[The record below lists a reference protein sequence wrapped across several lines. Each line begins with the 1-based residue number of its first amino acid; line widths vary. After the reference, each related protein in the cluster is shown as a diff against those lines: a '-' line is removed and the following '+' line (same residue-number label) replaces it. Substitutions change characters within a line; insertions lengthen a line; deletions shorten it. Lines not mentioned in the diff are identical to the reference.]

1 MAQKLLI
8 VESPAKARTI
18 GKILGTQFAV
28 KASVGHIRDLPKSS
42 LGVDEAAGYEPQ
54 YEVLPGKEKV
64 VGELR
69 RAATAAAEVYL
80 ATDPDREG
88 EAICW
93 HIAEVLRDLQRP
105 LHRVEFH
112 EITRRAVK
120 DAIERTRTVDMN
132 RVNAQQARR
141 VIDRLMGYRLS
152 PLLWQKVKRGLSAG
166 RVQSV
171 ALKMI
176 CDREAEIGAFVA
188 EEYWLVDA
196 LAAAAEP
203 PEFKLRLTRRD
214 GRKWRPGNAEEAG
227 TARAVIERGPLTIDK
242 VTRKTATQSPKPP
255 FITSH
260 LQQEAARRLR
270 QPVRRTMQ
278 IAQRLYEGVDLGPR
292 GRIGLITYMRTD
304 SFRVSEESISAARA
318 LITERWGESALPSSP
333 NRYRNRSTAQDAH
346 EAIRPADVTLSPE
359 LVAAHLEPDELRL
372 YRLIWERFVASQ
384 MQRARFDV
392 TQVDVA
398 VGDLGL
404 SATGRV
410 LRDPGFLR
418 LWQDGEEGEGGG
430 DASVAL
436 PPGLE
441 AGRTLACRSV
451 QLEQKFTQP
460 PPRFTEASLVKAL
473 EENGIGRPS
482 TYASILQTLSSR
494 DYVVRDKGS
503 FHPTELGKVVTRLLT
518 GSFADL
524 INEDYTARLE
534 GDLDRVAEGE
544 EDWRALVSRFAD
556 SFAHDLESARDTMEQ
571 VKGKGLP
578 TDESCPEC
586 GSPLVMKFGRFG
598 SFLACT
604 AYPTCG
610 YTRDTAATAADSG
623 AEETSEE
630 APRCPECEA
639 EMVQKRS
646 RFGPFWA
653 CSRYPECR
661 GTRRIGGAPAAKP
674 EPTGVPC
681 PRPDCG
687 GEIYARRSRRG
698 RTFYGCSRYPKCD
711 FTMWDPPVTV
721 PCPECG
727 LAVMGLKE
735 TKRRGRELVCP
746 NKACGHRMP
755 APEDAGGSEE

>member
-18 GKILGTQFAV
+18 GKILGSGFAV
-28 KASVGHIRDLPKSS
+28 KASVGHVRDLPKSS
-42 LGVDEAAGYEPQ
+42 LGVDEAAGFEPQ
-54 YEVLPGKEKV
+54 YEILPAKEKI
-64 VGELR
+64 VGDLR
-69 RAATAAAEVYL
+69 RAAAAATEVYL

-93 HIAEVLRDLQRP
+93 HIAEVLRDLERP
-105 LHRVEFH
+105 MHRVEFH
-112 EITRRAVK
+112 EITRRAVT
-120 DAIERTRTVDMN
+120 DALEHTRAVDMD

-176 CDREAEIGAFVA
+176 CDREAEIDAFVA

-196 LAAAAEP
+196 LAAASQP
-203 PEFKLRLTRRD
+203 PEFRLRLTRRE
-214 GRKWRPGNAEEAG
+214 GRKWRPGSAVEAEA
-227 TARAVIERGPLTIDK
+227 ARAVMEGGPLAIAK

-270 QPVRRTMQ
+270 LPVRRTMQ
-278 IAQRLYEGVDLGPR
+278 IAQRLYEGVDLGAR

-304 SFRVSEESISAARA
+304 SFRVSEESVAAARA
-318 LITERWGESALPSSP
+318 LIVERWGEAAVPAAP

-346 EAIRPADVTLSPE
+346 EAIRPADVGLTPE
-359 LVAAHLEPDELRL
+359 QAAPHLEPEELRL

-384 MQRARFDV
+384 MHRATFDV
-392 TQVDVA
+392 TQVDA
-398 VGDLGL
+398 AAGEYGL

-418 LWQDGEEGEGGG
+418 LWQDGEDGDGGSE
-430 DASVAL
+430 ATVAL

-441 AGRTLACRSV
+441 DGAALACRSV

-460 PPRFTEASLVKAL
+460 PPRFTESSLVKAL

-503 FHPTELGKVVTRLLT
+503 FHPSDLGKVVTRLLT
-518 GSFADL
+518 GAFADL
-524 INEDYTARLE
+524 IDEAYTARLE
-534 GDLDRVAEGE
+534 GDLDRVAEGA
-544 EDWRALVSRFAD
+544 EDWRALVSRFAA
-556 SFAHDLESARDTMEQ
+556 SFQHDLDSARDTMEQ
-571 VKGKGLP
+571 VKGKGLA
-578 TDESCPEC
+578 TDELCPEC

-598 SFLACT
+598 SFLACS
-604 AYPTCG
+604 AYPTCS
-610 YTRDTAATAADSG
+610 YTRDTAAAAGGS
-623 AEETSEE
+623 EETTADE

-674 EPTGVPC
+674 EPTGVAC
-681 PRPDCG
+681 PRPDCD
-687 GEIYARRSRRG
+687 GEICARRSRRG

-711 FTMWDPPVTV
+711 FTMWDPPAAV
-721 PCPECG
+721 PCSECG
-727 LAVMGLKE
+727 LAVMGLKD

-746 NKACGHRMP
+746 NKECGHRMP
-755 APEDAGGSEE
+755 APESGDETGA

>member
-18 GKILGTQFAV
+18 GKILGSGFAV
-28 KASVGHIRDLPKSS
+28 KASVGHIRDLPKST

-54 YEVLPGKEKV
+54 YEILPAKEKV

-69 RAATAAAEVYL
+69 RAAAAAADVFL

-93 HIAEVLRDLQRP
+93 HIAEVLRDLDRP

-112 EITRRAVK
+112 EITRRAVTE
-120 DAIERTRTVDMN
+120 ALEHTRDIDID

-176 CDREAEIGAFVA
+176 CDREAEIGAFES

-203 PEFKLRLTRRD
+203 PEFRLRLARRE
-214 GRKWRPGNAEEAG
+214 GRKWRPGSAEDAQAAR
-227 TARAVIERGPLTIDK
+227 TAIERGPLRIAK
-242 VTRKTATQSPKPP
+242 VTRKSATQSPKPP

-260 LQQEAARRLR
+260 LQQEASRRLR
-270 QPVRRTMQ
+270 LPVRRAMQ
-278 IAQRLYEGVDLGPR
+278 IAQRLYEGVDLGTR

-304 SFRVSEESISAARA
+304 SFRVSEESVAAARA
-318 LITERWGESALPSSP
+318 LIVERWGEAALPAAP

-346 EAIRPADVTLSPE
+346 EAIRPADVDLTPE
-359 LVAAHLEPDELRL
+359 LVAQHLEPEELRL

-384 MQRARFDV
+384 MHRATFDV
-392 TQVDVA
+392 TQVEAVA
-398 VGDLGL
+398 GEYGL
-404 SATGRV
+404 AATGRV

-418 LWQDGEEGEGGG
+418 LWQDTEEGEGVG
-430 DASVAL
+430 DANVAL
-436 PPGLE
+436 PAGLE
-441 AGRTLACRSV
+441 AGVDLVCRGV

-503 FHPTELGKVVTRLLT
+503 FHPTDLGTVVTRLLT
-518 GSFADL
+518 GAFTDL
-524 INEDYTARLE
+524 IDEAYTARLE

-544 EDWRALVSRFAD
+544 EDWRALVSRFAE
-556 SFAHDLESARDTMEQ
+556 SFARALESARGSMEQ

-578 TDESCPEC
+578 TDEVCPEC
-586 GSPLVMKFGRFG
+586 GSPLVMKFGRYG
-598 SFLACT
+598 SFLACS
-604 AYPTCG
+604 AYPTCS
-610 YTRDTAATAADSG
+610 YTRDTAAAAAAG
-623 AEETSEE
+623 EEAATEE
-630 APRCPECEA
+630 APRCPECDA

-674 EPTGVPC
+674 EPTGVAC
-681 PRPDCG
+681 PRPDCD
-687 GEIYARRSRRG
+687 GEIFARRSRRG

-711 FTMWDPPVTV
+711 FTMWDPPIAV

-727 LAVMGLKE
+727 LAVMGLKD
-735 TKRRGRELVCP
+735 TKRRGRELACP
-746 NKACGHRMP
+746 NKECGHRMP
-755 APEDAGGSEE
+755 APDNGDERGA